1 MYLYVCPVAGG
12 NVMCLKLCEV
22 GHEHDGRPEASR
34 QEDRDSAAK
43 RKCTPE
49 HRCQQC
55 GRDLCPAHVCDGELH
70 DEYTVRDLG
79 SDVEEVEYEHERQ
92 QLCVEALTVV
102 PHYCVIVHAFRR
114 QLWSC
119 DAFVAKCCKK
129 HECHN
134 EEKDSYQEVREVD
147 FRDVAQMLL

>member
-43 RKCTPE
+43 RKCPPE

-92 QLCVEALTVV
+92 QLCVEARLSSRITVSSSTLSNANFDLV
-102 PHYCVIVHAFRR
+102 THSW
-114 QLWSC
+114 QS
-119 DAFVAKCCKK
+119 VAKNMSATMKRK
-129 HECHN
+129 TAIRRYAKWILE
-134 EEKDSYQEVREVD
+134 
-147 FRDVAQMLL
+147 M